1 MHSPVGTRDTREVRS
16 QTLRKRIKEAKDAGA
31 TGEASEAIQEIRS
44 ERLWKELGFTSF
56 NDYAKSDA
64 CPYSSNYAYKMS
76 ATDPLLTEP
85 GPNAFVAEDRTNQS
99 PGCVIEG
106 PVTDLTPS
114 ELEAG
119 KEGLL
124 ELVQNP
130 DMREVLSAPG
140 VTDLRGNE
148 LHGDLAELFI
158 HAGIHF
164 DILEEAIHK
173 MRDTLRD
180 LVGVRSGARFSVHS
194 RSAGLMKH
202 LHDIEA
208 IVHDSRPYSVCI
220 SCSGNRRQ
228 CIACGGVGFI
238 TKSQYEDAT
247 TRRRR

>member
-1 MHSPVGTRDTREVRS
+1 MLLQAKADGDTGVAAECLRIIRED
-16 QTLRKRIKEAKDAGA
+16 K
-31 TGEASEAIQEIRS
+31 
-44 ERLWKELGFTSF
+44 LWMPLGFTSF
-56 NDYAKSDA
+56 NDYAKSES

-76 ATDPLLTEP
+76 ATPTDTLLTEP
-85 GPNAFVAEDRTNQS
+85 DPNAFVAEDRTNQS
-99 PGCVIEG
+99 PTCVIEG
-106 PVTDLTPS
+106 P
-114 ELEAG
+114 
-119 KEGLL
+119 
-124 ELVQNP
+124 
-130 DMREVLSAPG
+130 

-148 LHGDLAELFI
+148 LHGDLAELFT

-164 DILEEAIHK
+164 DILDEAIHK